1 MSDPNCIFC
10 KIIAG
15 EIPCQKVYEDDDFL
29 AFLDI
34 NPVQPGHTLLLPKE
48 HYEYV
53 FGIPAASYT
62 ALWLK
67 AKELAPSIQ
76 TAAEAKRVGVAVEG
90 ISISHTH
97 IHLIPANKINDV
109 NPSKPGTTTSEELSK
124 MSQKI
129 RQTIAS
135 L

>member
-10 KIIAG
+10 KIVAG
-15 EIPCQKVYEDDDFL
+15 EIPCQKIYEDDDFL

-53 FGIPAASYT
+53 FDIPSASYT

-67 AKELAPSIQ
+67 AKELAPAIQ
-76 TAAEAKRVGVAVEG
+76 AARSAKRVGVFVEG
-90 ISISHTH
+90 FAVPHTH
-97 IHLIPANKINDV
+97 IHLVPINNGDELDP
-109 NPSKPGTTTSEELSK
+109 NAHRQAKPEELAE
-124 MSQKI
+124 MAQKI
-129 RQTIAS
+129 RREIAS
-135 L
+135 S

>member
-1 MSDPNCIFC
+1 MKDPNCLFC

-15 EIPCQKVYEDDDFL
+15 EIPSQKIYEDDEFL

-53 FGIPAASYT
+53 FDMPDDAYT
-62 ALWLK
+62 KLWLK
-67 AKELAPSIQ
+67 AKELAPAIKR
-76 TAAEAKRVGVAVEG
+76 AVKAKRIGVAVEG
-90 ISISHTH
+90 ISVSHTH

-109 NPSKPGTTTSEELSK
+109 NPSKPGTATNEELVA
-124 MSQKI
+124 MMELI
-129 RQTIAS
+129 RQEIAS
-135 L
+135 S